1 MGGFKVYRLRV
12 KEVIK
17 RKGATISG
25 VSRGADLSINM
36 VRRMCNNPAY
46 APTYITLARV
56 AEYLGVPMEDLYYKV
71 EDEKEG
77 SEPSE

>member
-1 MGGFKVYRLRV
+1 MYRLRV

-17 RKGATISG
+17 RKGSTISG

-36 VRRMCNNPAY
+36 VRRMCNNPTY

>member
-1 MGGFKVYRLRV
+1 MYRLKV
-12 KEVIK
+12 KAVIE
-17 RKGATISG
+17 RKGTTISA

-36 VRRMCNNPAY
+36 VRRMCNNPTY

-71 EDEKEG
+71 EDDEISS
-77 SEPSE
+77 SE

>member
-1 MGGFKVYRLRV
+1 VYRLRV
-12 KEVIK
+12 KEAIS
-17 RKGATISG
+17 RKGFTISG

-71 EDEKEG
+71 AEDEKEDP
-77 SEPSE
+77 EPSE

>member
-1 MGGFKVYRLRV
+1 MYRLRV
-12 KEVIK
+12 KDVIK
-17 RKGATISG
+17 RKGTTISG

-36 VRRMCNNPAY
+36 VRRMCNNPVY

-77 SEPSE
+77 PETSK

>member
-1 MGGFKVYRLRV
+1 MYRLRV
-12 KEVIK
+12 RAVIE

-36 VRRMCNNPAY
+36 VRRMCNNPKY

-56 AEYLGVPMEDLYYKV
+56 AEYLGVAMEELYYKV
-71 EDEKEG
+71 EDDENPPAS
-77 SEPSE
+77 SE

>member
-1 MGGFKVYRLRV
+1 MYRLRV
-12 KEVIK
+12 KEVIN
-17 RKGATISG
+17 RQGATISG

-36 VRRMCNNPAY
+36 VRRMCNKPTY

-71 EDEKEG
+71 GDEKEG
-77 SEPSE
+77 TEPSA

>member
-1 MGGFKVYRLRV
+1 MYRLRV

-36 VRRMCNNPAY
+36 VRRMCNNPTY

>member
-1 MGGFKVYRLRV
+1 MYRLRV
-12 KEVIK
+12 KEVIN
-17 RKGATISG
+17 RKGTTISG

-36 VRRMCNNPAY
+36 VRRMCNNPTY